1 MFSSVRAEQRYREEI
16 RPFWDAL
23 YEAGADVVL
32 NGHDHVY
39 ERFARQNP
47 EGKVDD
53 ERGIRQ
59 FIVGTG
65 GRSLYPFGDPAPNS
79 EVRTNETYGLL
90 KLTLYD
96 DRYDWEFVTPLG
108 AAFTDSGSANC
119 H

>member
-1 MFSSVRAEQRYREEI
+1 MLCSTVTITCTSVLRGRTRMVK
-16 RPFWDAL
+16 L
-23 YEAGADVVL
+23 
-32 NGHDHVY
+32 
-39 ERFARQNP
+39 
-47 EGKVDD
+47 DD

-65 GRSLYPFGDPAPNS
+65 RRSLYPFGDEPAPNS

-90 KLTLYD
+90 KLALHE

-108 AAFTDSGSANC
+108 AAFSDSGSSNC